1 MKSLGWNTPMWL
13 NITTRISEAP
23 MTMKKGQ
30 DLTKQEIDSIEIA
43 VEEASITAV
52 HPDRM
57 EAFADYLVRKLNEQ
71 EE

>member
-1 MKSLGWNTPMWL
+1 
-13 NITTRISEAP
+13 

-30 DLTKQEIDSIEIA
+30 DLSKQEIDSIEIA
-43 VEEASITAV
+43 IEEASITAV

>member
-1 MKSLGWNTPMWL
+1 
-13 NITTRISEAP
+13 

-30 DLTKQEIDSIEIA
+30 DLSKQEIDSIKIA

-57 EAFADYLVRKLNEQ
+57 EAYADYLVRKLNEQ
-71 EE
+71 EKLKSNHCPTTSI

>member
-1 MKSLGWNTPMWL
+1 
-13 NITTRISEAP
+13 

-57 EAFADYLVRKLNEQ
+57 EAFADYLVRKLNEK

>member
-1 MKSLGWNTPMWL
+1 
-13 NITTRISEAP
+13 